1 MRRRRWR
8 RAGAAAMV
16 LAAAAGCVAPAPPDS
31 QLRERATQFIRA
43 AARFPEN
50 PAVRA
55 QAMEA
60 VAQVLPDQAPL
71 LLREGLKDEHA
82 GVRFAAGMAI
92 GALTDRDAKPVVQ
105 PLASDPDGSVRVAAY
120 FALEK
125 MGDPSHRRAWR
136 DALLTDPNAT
146 VRRNAALAMG
156 RLGNKNVVPM
166 LARVSSADDDEG
178 VRLQA
183 LEAMALLGDS
193 YATSRFIHDAYG
205 GLGFKQPFALLT
217 LGHVDSDQARSV
229 LRARLAYAPYLEA
242 RLAAARGLGM
252 QGVADGYDLALQ
264 SLNWNQPQR
273 GLPDDPPALQIMRV
287 RSMAAMAL
295 GEIRRREALGPLYQV
310 MEKADDPRVQLAA
323 ATGILM
329 ILNPKPTATGPAGPP
344 AGAAR

>member
-1 MRRRRWR
+1 MRRRRWGW
-8 RAGAAAMV
+8 AGAAAMV
-16 LAAAAGCVAPAPPDS
+16 LAAAAGCAATAPPDS
-31 QLRERATQFIRA
+31 QLRERATQFVRA

-60 VAQVLPDQAPL
+60 LEQVLPDQAGL

-82 GVRFAAGMAI
+82 GVRFAACMAI
-92 GALTDRDAKPVVQ
+92 GELADRDAQPVVL
-105 PLASDPDGSVRVAAY
+105 PLASDPDGSVRVAAC

-125 MGDPSHRRAWR
+125 MGDTSHRRAWR
-136 DALLTDPNAT
+136 DVLLTDPNAT

-156 RLGNKNVVPM
+156 RLGNKSVIPL

-183 LEAMALLGDS
+183 LEAMAMLGDS

-217 LGHVDSDQARSV
+217 LGHVNADQARSV
-229 LRARLAYAPYLEA
+229 LRNRLANAPYIEA

-252 QGVADGYDLALQ
+252 QGVADGYDLALR
-264 SLNWNQPQR
+264 SLNWNEPQR
-273 GLPDDPPALQIMRV
+273 GLPDDPPDLQVMRV

-295 GEIRRREALGPLYQV
+295 GEIRKPEALGPLQEV